1 MAQTIQP
8 VAAGARHESS
18 GFIVLGMHRS
28 GTSVLAQLLQV
39 AGANPGERV
48 IPGSRGNEEGH
59 FEDAFAVETN
69 DRLLA
74 ALGYRWDDVRPLPV
88 DWQRSEAA
96 AVARLEI
103 RDYIRSNLIRHR
115 LWLIKDPRMCL
126 LADVW
131 LGALAD
137 EGVTHSVLL
146 MGRHPLEVARSLA
159 VRNGMASGNAMVSWL
174 RHVLAAERAS
184 RGVPRLFMTYDGLL
198 ANVGG
203 TLDRIRELPG
213 GEHLALE
220 LPAELLA
227 GIVQPQRRHHQHANS
242 TLPLVVERVWRAHVA
257 AVEDP
262 DTQLFDTAETALQHA
277 DALFAP
283 VLQAIHSGQALLWE
297 RAARAEAAIA
307 DVAYR
312 ERLES
317 HSTALADLCKAFVA
331 FSEGNTRALS
341 ELLVIVGQELPRLNN
356 ALTLSREEVGALGQE
371 RRTLLADA
379 RRLNSRLETLQYDS
393 ELLQKLSQSLSW
405 RITRPMRVL
414 RRLLF
419 DRGER
424 QKFGHWWSGKVAG
437 LPFVPAS
444 HRSRTSMQ
452 MAVEAA
458 APPVGADP
466 ADVPAQILSAG
477 SMATRVPLSA
487 AIADRPDVF
496 VWAVI
501 DWHFRMQRPQ
511 HLAKALAV
519 AGHRVFYVS
528 NNMVDSTRDGFA
540 IEPLDG
546 DGRLFQV
553 RLNVEGAP
561 AIYHGAPDEST
572 IARLRASVGE
582 LMQWSDS
589 IGGLCIVQHPYWL
602 DVAASVSGS
611 ALLYDCMDHHA
622 GFENNAPEVIAAE
635 HRLITLSDLLIVTSA
650 WLDEALAPANANRA
664 LIRNAT
670 EYAHFSQRPKHV
682 YKDGRGRRIIG
693 YYGAIA
699 EWFDVE
705 LVKAVAQRFPD
716 CCVLLVGSD
725 TTSAAE
731 RLRGVD
737 NVIFT
742 GEVPYGDLPYY
753 LYAFDV
759 ALLPFRVIELTL
771 ATNPVK
777 VYEYLSAGRPVV
789 SVDLPEIVQFGDL
802 VYRAATREGFLD
814 AVTSAMAE
822 AGEDAMVGA
831 RRQFAAAQTWD
842 RRALELDA
850 AIAELPAPRVSV
862 VVLTYN
868 NIEFTKACLRSIES
882 ESNWP
887 QLEIIVVDNAS
898 SDGTRE
904 YLSQWAQAHDH
915 RKVILN
921 ERNLGFAA
929 GNNIGLAA
937 ATGEYLVL
945 LNNDTYV
952 TPNWVRT
959 LVNHLRRNPRIG
971 IIGPVTNNIGN
982 EAKIEIR
989 YDSMDGMRSA
999 AAAYTRRHLGELI
1012 PIRTVAFFCV
1022 AMPRAT
1028 YEMVGS
1034 LDEVFGVG
1042 FFEDDDY
1049 CRRVE
1054 AAGLDV
1060 ACAEDVFV
1068 HHHLSASFDKLKAET
1083 REQLFLR
1090 NKALYEAKWGE
1101 WTAHAYRQ
1109 PPNPSQGGCEFEE
1122 TKPGSGNR

>member
-28 GTSVLAQLLQV
+28 GTSVLAHLLQV
-39 AGANPGERV
+39 TGANPGERV
-48 IPGSRGNEEGH
+48 IPGSPGNEEGH

-69 DRLLA
+69 DRLLS
-74 ALGYRWDDVRPLPV
+74 ALGYRWDDVRPLPA
-88 DWQRSEAA
+88 DWAQSEAA
-96 AVARLEI
+96 AVARSEI
-103 RDYIRSNLIRHR
+103 RDYIRSTLLRHR

-131 LGALAD
+131 LGALAEED
-137 EGVTHSVLL
+137 VPHSVLL

-184 RGVPRLFMTYDGLL
+184 RGLPRLFMTYDGLL
-198 ANVGG
+198 ANAGG
-203 TLDRIRELPG
+203 TLDRIRDLPG
-213 GEHLALE
+213 GQHLVRE

-242 TLPLVVERVWRAHVA
+242 TLPLVVDQAWRAHVA
-257 AVEDP
+257 AVGDP
-262 DTQLFDTAETALQHA
+262 DTQLFDAAETALQHA

-317 HSTALADLCKAFVA
+317 QSTALADLCKAFVA
-331 FSEGNTRALS
+331 FSESNTRALS
-341 ELLVIVGQELPRLNN
+341 ELLVVVGQELPRLSN
-356 ALTLSREEVGALGQE
+356 ALTQELPRLSNAL
-371 RRTLLADA
+371 TMSLADV
-379 RRLNSRLETLQYDS
+379 RRLKSRLETLQYDS
-393 ELLQKLSQSLSW
+393 ELLHKLSQSLSW
-405 RITRPMRVL
+405 RMTRPMRVL

-419 DRGER
+419 DRRER
-424 QKFGHWWSGKVAG
+424 QKFRSWLSGKVAG
-437 LPFVPAS
+437 LPFLPDS
-444 HRSRTSMQ
+444 YRPGTSVQ

-458 APPVGADP
+458 APRVGTDP
-466 ADVPAQILSAG
+466 AGAPGQILSTG
-477 SMATRVPLSA
+477 SMATQVPLSA
-487 AIADRPDVF
+487 ASADRPDVF

-511 HLAKALAV
+511 HLAKALAA

-540 IEPLDG
+540 IEPLAG

-561 AIYHGAPDEST
+561 AIYHDEPT
-572 IARLRASVGE
+572 AATVARLRASVGE

-635 HRLITLSDLLIVTSA
+635 HRLITLSDLLIVTST
-650 WLDEALAPANANRA
+650 WLDDALAPANANRA

-670 EYAHFSQRPKHV
+670 EHAHFSERPKRV
-682 YKDGRGRRIIG
+682 YKDSRGRRIIG

-699 EWFDVE
+699 EWFDVD
-705 LVKAVAQRFPD
+705 LVKVVAQHFPD

-725 TTSAAE
+725 TTSAAG

-737 NVIFT
+737 NVVFT
-742 GEVPYGDLPYY
+742 GEVPYGELPYY

-777 VYEYLSAGRPVV
+777 VYEYLSAGKPVV
-789 SVDLPEIVQFGDL
+789 AVDLPEIAQFGDL
-802 VYRAATREGFLD
+802 VYRAATREAFLD
-814 AVTSAMAE
+814 AVATAMGE
-822 AGEDAMVGA
+822 ADDDAMVGA

-850 AIAELPAPRVSV
+850 AIAEMPAPRVSV
-862 VVLTYN
+862 IVLTYN

-904 YLSQWAQAHDH
+904 YLLQWAQAHDH
-915 RKVILN
+915 RKVVLN
-921 ERNLGFAA
+921 ERNLGFSA
-929 GNNIGLAA
+929 GNNVGLAA

-982 EAKIEIR
+982 EAKIEIH
-989 YDSMDGMRSA
+989 YVGMDEMRSE
-999 AAAYTRRHLGELI
+999 AAAYTRRHLGELM

-1022 AMPRAT
+1022 AMPRTT
-1028 YEMVGS
+1028 YEMVGP
-1034 LDEVFGVG
+1034 LDEVFGLG

-1054 AAGLDV
+1054 AAGLEV

-1083 REQLFLR
+1083 RQQLFLR
-1090 NKALYEAKWGE
+1090 NKALYEAKWGQ

-1109 PPNPSQGGCEFEE
+1109 PPNPSHRSCEIEQSE
-1122 TKPGSGNR
+1122 PRSDNQ